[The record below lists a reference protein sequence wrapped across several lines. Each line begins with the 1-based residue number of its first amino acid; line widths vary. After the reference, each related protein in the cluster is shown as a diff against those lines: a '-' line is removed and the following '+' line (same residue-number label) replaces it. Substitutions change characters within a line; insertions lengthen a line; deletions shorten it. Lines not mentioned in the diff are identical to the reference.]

1 MNSRTIW
8 LFVGGA
14 LLGGGAL
21 AGEAVEPS
29 DALLESMRA
38 DAIRGHIA
46 FLADDLL
53 EGRGTG
59 SRGYAIAARYVATQL
74 EGIGLEPAG
83 ASGTFE
89 QPVPLRRVELI
100 SEECSLTVIQGGSET
115 ELKISADYIMGGRPE
130 ATSTEV
136 EAEVVFVGFG
146 VTADGYDDY
155 TDIDV
160 RGKIVAM
167 FRGAPAEFP
176 SAKRAHYSSRILK
189 ARNAGGRGAVG
200 TLGLT
205 TSADVARFPW
215 AAVARLARRPG
226 YRWLDGDTPNDATPE
241 IKLAV
246 ALNVERSA
254 ALFDGAEQDWDT
266 ALAASRASQPQ
277 AFPLPL
283 RLRART
289 RSKHESVVSPNV
301 AGLLRGSDPK
311 LRDEYVVYTA
321 HLDHEGRGEPKDGDD
336 IYNGAVDNAA
346 GVGKMIEIARAFAA
360 LPEPPRRSIVFV
372 AVASEESG
380 LLGSDYFAQNPTVPA
395 EGIVANVNLDGG
407 VILFDPADIVVH
419 GAPHS
424 TLGEVARASAER
436 LGLELSPDPVPAQS
450 FFIRSDQ
457 YSFVKQGVPAVFV
470 FPGSQS
476 ADPAVDGAA
485 VLRAYLAN
493 HYHKPSDDM
502 NQQISFNAAAVGA
515 RLNFLIGYS
524 VAQADERPS
533 WLPGDFF
540 GDAFGK

>member
-1 MNSRTIW
+1 MLSNPVTRCSSRCGPTR
-8 LFVGGA
+8 FGGT
-14 LLGGGAL
+14 
-21 AGEAVEPS
+21 S
-29 DALLESMRA
+29 
-38 DAIRGHIA
+38 A

-74 EGIGLEPAG
+74 QGIGLEPAG
-83 ASGTFE
+83 LRGRFE
-89 QPVPLRRVELI
+89 QPVPLRRIELI
-100 SEECSLTVIQGGSET
+100 PEECSLTVIQGGSET
-115 ELKISADYIMGGRPE
+115 DLKISVDYIMGGRPE

-136 EAEVVFVGFG
+136 EADVVFVGFG

-155 TDIDV
+155 AGTDV

-167 FRGAPAEFP
+167 FRGAPAKFP
-176 SAKRAHYSSRILK
+176 SSKRAHYSSRTLK
-189 ARNAGGRGAVG
+189 ARNAAARGAIG

-215 AAVARLARRPG
+215 AVVARLVRRPG

-241 IKLAV
+241 IELAV
-246 ALNVERSA
+246 ALSVEHSA
-254 ALFDGAEQDWDT
+254 ALFDGAKQSWDAARA
-266 ALAASRASQPQ
+266 ALEASQPQ
-277 AFPLPL
+277 AFPLPV

-289 RSKHESVVSPNV
+289 RWKHEGVVSPNV
-301 AGLLRGSDPK
+301 AGLLRSSDPK

-346 GVGKMIEIARAFAA
+346 GIAKMIEIARAFVA

-372 AVASEESG
+372 AVAAEESG
-380 LLGSDYFAQNPTVPA
+380 LLGSDYFAQHPTVPA

-407 VILFDPADIVVH
+407 IILFDPSDVVVH

-424 TLGEVARASAER
+424 TMGEVARASAER
-436 LGLELSPDPVPAQS
+436 LGLTISPDPVPAQS

-470 FPGSQS
+470 FQGLQS

-485 VLRAYLAN
+485 VLRGYQAN
-493 HYHKPSDDM
+493 HYHKPSDDLS
-502 NQQISFNAAAVGA
+502 QQISFSGAAVGA

-524 VAQADERPS
+524 VAQADERPR

-540 GDAFGK
+540 GKAFGK

>member
-176 SAKRAHYSSRILK
+176 LSEARPLLVADPQGAQRRRPRRRRHPGPDHLRRRRSIPVGCGGPPRAPTGLQM
-189 ARNAGGRGAVG
+189 ARRRHAERRDARDQAGGR
-200 TLGLT
+200 
-205 TSADVARFPW
+205 
-215 AAVARLARRPG
+215 
-226 YRWLDGDTPNDATPE
+226 
-241 IKLAV
+241 
-246 ALNVERSA
+246 VER
-254 ALFDGAEQDWDT
+254 GAQ
-266 ALAASRASQPQ
+266 R
-277 AFPLPL
+277 
-283 RLRART
+283 RLVRW
-289 RSKHESVVSPNV
+289 SG
-301 AGLLRGSDPK
+301 AGLG
-311 LRDEYVVYTA
+311 
-321 HLDHEGRGEPKDGDD
+321 
-336 IYNGAVDNAA
+336 
-346 GVGKMIEIARAFAA
+346 
-360 LPEPPRRSIVFV
+360 
-372 AVASEESG
+372 
-380 LLGSDYFAQNPTVPA
+380 
-395 EGIVANVNLDGG
+395 
-407 VILFDPADIVVH
+407 H
-419 GAPHS
+419 GA
-424 TLGEVARASAER
+424 GR
-436 LGLELSPDPVPAQS
+436 Q
-450 FFIRSDQ
+450 
-457 YSFVKQGVPAVFV
+457 
-470 FPGSQS
+470 
-476 ADPAVDGAA
+476 
-485 VLRAYLAN
+485 
-493 HYHKPSDDM
+493 
-502 NQQISFNAAAVGA
+502 
-515 RLNFLIGYS
+515 
-524 VAQADERPS
+524 
-533 WLPGDFF
+533 
-540 GDAFGK
+540 